1 MRILFISQLFD
12 PENSIKGLAFA
23 QHLRSLGHQVEVVT
37 TFPSYPGGK
46 LFNGYKQS
54 WKQSENIEGVEIVRL
69 ATFISHSQSIL
80 RRVLSYISFGIGAS
94 LYSLFGAKK
103 PDVIYAYYPPVVV
116 GLVALLV
123 GKIRRVPYVYDV
135 QDLWPEALVAT
146 RKVNRGRIT
155 NAIERVCTLIYR
167 NAIQIVVLSEGY
179 RRALIS
185 KKVPKEKI
193 TKIYNWCD
201 EARLVCEP
209 GGSEIFDNEYF
220 NVLYAGNLGAAQAL
234 VHVIEAAAILQ
245 ESGND
250 RIRFNFIGAGV
261 EENALKKKKDD
272 LALSNVYFYPPVAV
286 DRIGGILIQADA
298 LLVHL
303 VDDPVFEITIP
314 SKLQAYLMVGRPII
328 MAVNGEAACILDE
341 AQAGIAVQPCQPD
354 KLAKAVSELANL
366 DRDSL
371 RRYGDK
377 GREYY
382 NSKMSMKRG
391 IGAVDSMLR
400 HVF

>member
-371 RRYGDK
+371 RRYGEK

>member
-209 GGSEIFDNEYF
+209 GGSEIFDSEYF

>member
-371 RRYGDK
+371 RRYGEK

-400 HVF
+400 DVV

>member
-23 QHLRSLGHQVEVVT
+23 QQLRSLGHEVEVVT

-46 LFNGYKQS
+46 LFNGYKQR
-54 WKQSENIEGVEIVRL
+54 WKQLENIEGVEIVRL

-146 RKVNRGRIT
+146 RKVKRGRIT

-193 TKIYNWCD
+193 TKIFNWCD
-201 EARLVCEP
+201 EARLVCELR
-209 GGSEIFDNEYF
+209 GSEIFDSGYF

-234 VHVIEAAAILQ
+234 VYVIEAAAILQ
-245 ESGND
+245 ESGNN

-261 EENALKKKKDD
+261 EENELKKKKDD

-341 AQAGIAVQPCQPD
+341 AQAGIAVEPCQPD

-371 RRYGDK
+371 RRYGEK

-400 HVF
+400 DVV

>member
-400 HVF
+400 DVV